1 MIQNNFIRPIA
12 VFSVILVTVAVV
24 NAQIQEGKYS
34 SDWPIDPDASPRPI
48 AQASRAS
55 TSIIIDGR
63 LEEEAW
69 NEAVPITEFVQTK
82 PDAGYPATEDTEVR
96 ILFDD
101 KNLYIGAICFDS
113 NPDKLV
119 VKTLERE
126 FPGLSTHEM
135 DIFSIYLDTFLDRK
149 NSFTWLVNP
158 KGAYRDGQ
166 TFDDSRNLNYGWEGV
181 AYIKTEIGD
190 YGWTV
195 EMNIPWTTLRFD
207 PSRGNQIWGANF
219 MRRVRHRNE
228 ESFWAPLDRR
238 DRGHR
243 MSKAGT
249 MKGLPK
255 IQPGRNLMFTPFVM
269 SGIGSQMEVSNGL
282 IERSQDAGFDMKYG
296 ITPRMTMDLTY
307 QTDFSQVEVDQERV
321 NLSRFPLFFPEKR
334 DFFLENSGTF
344 QFGDVKERSYRTGS
358 SLRDFTLFH
367 SRRIGLIDGLPIPI
381 IGGGRLTG
389 HAGAFEIGLL
399 NVQTKAFKMNP
410 PENFTILRM
419 RRMVK
424 QNTDVGFMFGNR
436 QATDGRGL
444 YNQSFGIDANIKLL
458 KSMII
463 NSYFALTREPGLEG
477 NNKAA
482 RIAVGWRDR
491 LWDIGAFARQ
501 IGEDFNPGVGFVR
514 RRNIRHVYG
523 TIGAHPRPQIPFVLE
538 LNPYLEGHYIMD
550 LKDVLQTST
559 ATMALKI
566 SFLNGA
572 LLDLLYNGHFE
583 HLEGSFEVLPKAVVQ
598 RGDYNFHET
607 AVKYT
612 SNKGRPISGT
622 VKMTK
627 GGYFDGSRNSIEGD
641 MRLEVNYHL
650 AFEMYALRNNFTIQ
664 DRSYT
669 ADIYGA
675 KLKYAYSTNLYFG
688 GYMQYNASTNQVV
701 TNFRVNLIHAPLS
714 DIFIVYNER
723 RDLEGGNLKER
734 YLILKLTKCFST

>member
-269 SGIGSQMEVSNGL
+269 SGIGSQMEVSNGE
-282 IERSQDAGFDMKYG
+282 I
-296 ITPRMTMDLTY
+296 
-307 QTDFSQVEVDQERV
+307 
-321 NLSRFPLFFPEKR
+321 SRCWFRYE
-334 DFFLENSGTF
+334 
-344 QFGDVKERSYRTGS
+344 
-358 SLRDFTLFH
+358 
-367 SRRIGLIDGLPIPI
+367 
-381 IGGGRLTG
+381 
-389 HAGAFEIGLL
+389 
-399 NVQTKAFKMNP
+399 
-410 PENFTILRM
+410 
-419 RRMVK
+419 
-424 QNTDVGFMFGNR
+424 
-436 QATDGRGL
+436 
-444 YNQSFGIDANIKLL
+444 
-458 KSMII
+458 
-463 NSYFALTREPGLEG
+463 
-477 NNKAA
+477 
-482 RIAVGWRDR
+482 
-491 LWDIGAFARQ
+491 
-501 IGEDFNPGVGFVR
+501 
-514 RRNIRHVYG
+514 IRHHPSDDYG
-523 TIGAHPRPQIPFVLE
+523 P
-538 LNPYLEGHYIMD
+538 D
-550 LKDVLQTST
+550 LP
-559 ATMALKI
+559 
-566 SFLNGA
+566 N
-572 LLDLLYNGHFE
+572 
-583 HLEGSFEVLPKAVVQ
+583 
-598 RGDYNFHET
+598 
-607 AVKYT
+607 
-612 SNKGRPISGT
+612 
-622 VKMTK
+622 
-627 GGYFDGSRNSIEGD
+627 
-641 MRLEVNYHL
+641 
-650 AFEMYALRNNFTIQ
+650 
-664 DRSYT
+664 
-669 ADIYGA
+669 
-675 KLKYAYSTNLYFG
+675 
-688 GYMQYNASTNQVV
+688 
-701 TNFRVNLIHAPLS
+701 
-714 DIFIVYNER
+714 
-723 RDLEGGNLKER
+723 
-734 YLILKLTKCFST
+734 